1 MVWWR
6 NMDTL
11 TLPDGSNLPV
21 PVARNGGVKAL
32 YAENR
37 IQRLPIPAKLDAR
50 QFTICAITEANKLP
64 PDTDPK
70 SIVIAVFNAACMG
83 SLLGPHPGHA
93 YLVAYRNGKT
103 GTRDCQLI
111 MGYKG
116 LLDLAYGANFLES
129 VYTDVVLRSEEFRTY
144 VKDGP
149 HIEHEL
155 TIDRDLVWDKVL
167 AAYCIWKPKG
177 GTPIHEVVGRKDL
190 EALYRKATKRS
201 SSPWQ
206 TNPIAM
212 CRKTAIRRAAKNWK
226 QTRELDWAIGLD
238 EQADRGERQ
247 QLVDP
252 ALEAADDEDT
262 TPLSEL
268 TWTDPSD
275 QEPHG
280 QRNATPETPT
290 M

>member
-1 MVWWR
+1 MQT
-6 NMDTL
+6 M

-21 PVARNGGVKAL
+21 PVARNGGVTAL

-50 QFTICAITEANKLP
+50 QFAICAITEANKLP
-64 PDTDPK
+64 QDTDPK

-83 SLLGPHPGHA
+83 TLLGPHPGHA
-93 YLVAYRNGKT
+93 FLVAYRNSKT
-103 GTRDCQLI
+103 QTRDCQLI

-129 VYTDVVLRSEEFRTY
+129 VYTDVVLRGEEFRTY
-144 VKDGP
+144 VKDSP

-155 TIDRDLVWDKVL
+155 PIERELTWDRVI
-167 AAYCIWKPKG
+167 AAYCIWTPKA
-177 GTPIHEVVGRKDL
+177 GTPIHEVVGRKDM
-190 EALYRKATKRS
+190 EAIYRKAAKRS

-226 QTRELDWAIGLD
+226 MTRELGWAIGLD
-238 EQADRGERQ
+238 EAAERGARQ

-252 ALEAADDEDT
+252 ALEQADDEAT
-262 TPLSEL
+262 TPLADL
-268 TWTDPSD
+268 KWTDPPE
-275 QEPHG
+275 QQPPNPRGKEPDG
-280 QRNATPETPT
+280 
-290 M
+290 